1 MANYRNAEKAF
12 RSSERKWAVNKMNIS
27 RMRTAV
33 KKFKKMIGLTD
44 VPAEKMGE
52 TLRQTLSLID
62 KSVKKGTIREN
73 TGNRYKSRLT
83 KRFNAVATPSK

>member
-1 MANYRNAEKAF
+1 
-12 RSSERKWAVNKMNIS
+12 
-27 RMRTAV
+27 
-33 KKFKKMIGLTD
+33 
-44 VPAEKMGE
+44 MGE